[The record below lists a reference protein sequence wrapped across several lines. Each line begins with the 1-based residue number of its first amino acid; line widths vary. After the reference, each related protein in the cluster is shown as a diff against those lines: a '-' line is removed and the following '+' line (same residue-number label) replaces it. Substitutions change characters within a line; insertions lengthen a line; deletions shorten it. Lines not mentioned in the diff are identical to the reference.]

1 MQKFCRQTFTLAV
14 GVLALLSMAAT
25 PAAANFITSANVS
38 LSCSSYTINVTGGDL
53 DVANV
58 SYSVDYTFNVV
69 LNGSSTFT
77 VSDSIAVTPD
87 ASLNFNATVTKAV
100 GPLSGSFSVT
110 GTATLVDSA
119 GDTFNTVNISF
130 SPNPLVCQTSPPPPC
145 QTPSS
150 NASNFNG
157 TPISGGNFIWFNAN
171 FTASGIP
178 SSGAVITFTNSTI
191 ALGDTGQ
198 TLAVPNAQITFSPS
212 AACASTTFDSV
223 SNTWMTTV
231 PIAGSDEIFLD
242 GLAFQLPAGFSGT
255 VKGSVVWNGDFS
267 SNVPGVTVQWKWG
280 AAVYTHFTTDYNAL
294 QVKASHQNAC
304 GVNNSDHAGTPEG
317 TDSSTGQSFKGFVIG
332 GARGGGGSNFT
343 GSWSGTQA
351 VHVCS

>member
-38 LSCSSYTINVTGGDL
+38 LSCSSYTINVTGGNL

-157 TPISGGNFIWFNAN
+157 TPMSGGNFIWFNAN

>member
-1 MQKFCRQTFTLAV
+1 MQRFYRETFMLAV
-14 GVLALLSMAAT
+14 LVLALLSMVAT
-25 PAAANFITSANVS
+25 PASANHITSANVN
-38 LSCSSYTINVTGGDL
+38 LTCSNYTITVTGGNL
-53 DVANV
+53 DTPNV
-58 SYSVDYTFNVV
+58 SFTVNYTLNAV
-69 LNGSSTFT
+69 LTGTTFT
-77 VSDSIAVTPD
+77 TSDSIPVTPD
-87 ASLNFNATVTKAV
+87 ASLNFNASITKAV
-100 GPLSGSFSVT
+100 GPLSGSFSFT

-119 GDTFNTVNISF
+119 GDNFGGVDITF
-130 SPNPLVCQTSPPPPC
+130 SPNPLVCQSSPPPPC

-157 TPISGGNFIWFNAN
+157 TPMSGGNFIWFNAN

-178 SSGAVITFTNSTI
+178 SSGAVLTFTNSSI

-223 SNTWMTTV
+223 TNTWMTTV
-231 PIAGSDEIFLD
+231 PISGGDEIFLD
-242 GLAFQLPAGFSGT
+242 GLAFQLPASFSGT

-280 AAVYTHFTTDYNAL
+280 AAVYTNFTTDYNAL
-294 QVKASHQNAC
+294 NVKASHQNAC
-304 GVNNSDHAGTPEG
+304 GMNNSDHAGTPEG
-317 TDSSTGQSFKGFVIG
+317 TDSSTGERFKGFVIG

-351 VHVCS
+351 VKVCS